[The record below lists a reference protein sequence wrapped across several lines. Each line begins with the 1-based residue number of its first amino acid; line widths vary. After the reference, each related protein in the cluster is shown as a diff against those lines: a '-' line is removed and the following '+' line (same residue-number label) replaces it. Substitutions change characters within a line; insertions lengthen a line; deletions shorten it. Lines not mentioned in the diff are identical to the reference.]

1 METIKNLGNI
11 VAFTNVARFESFSL
25 AAKEM
30 GVSKSHLSKSVASLE
45 NELGQKLFQRSTRI
59 VKLTAEGEKFYE
71 TCHEALKSVAL
82 AKENILN
89 TSDTPQGLLRVTMA
103 GVFAEEYIAPVA
115 AKLAKLYPNL
125 TIELSFNE
133 KLVNLVKENFDL
145 GIRFGKLE
153 DSTLIARKI
162 ASRKEYICGSK
173 EYFENHEIPKHP
185 KELKLH
191 QCVIGNNDLWMFR
204 ERSEQFSVK
213 VKGNYKSNNGRAL
226 LKGALHGAGLARL
239 PSVYVLDHLKNG
251 ELISVLDNYMLEEV
265 PIWAI
270 YPSKKNQSIN
280 VRVFIEEIIKNLEAN
295 YSF

>member
-1 METIKNLGNI
+1 METIKNISNI

-59 VKLTAEGEKFYE
+59 VKLTIEGEKFYD
-71 TCHEALKSVAL
+71 TCHEALKSVAI
-82 AKENILN
+82 AKENILSA
-89 TSDTPQGLLRVTMA
+89 SDKPQGLLRVTMA

-115 AKLAKLYPNL
+115 ARLAKLYPNL

-133 KLVNLVKENFDL
+133 KLINLVKDNFDL

-153 DSTLIARKI
+153 DSTLIARKL
-162 ASRKEYICGSK
+162 ATRKEYICGSK
-173 EYFENHEIPKHP
+173 DYFQENAIPKHP

-191 QCVIGNNDLWMFR
+191 QCIIGNNDTWMFR
-204 ERSEQFSVK
+204 EKNEQFSVK

-226 LKGALHGAGLARL
+226 LKGALHGAGLTRL
-239 PSVYVLDHLKNG
+239 PSVYVLDHLKSG
-251 ELISVLDNYMLEEV
+251 ELISVLDNFMLEEV

-280 VRVFIEEIIKNLEAN
+280 VRIFIDEVIKNLKEN